1 MATYDAILPAGGH
14 IGPPLSL
21 QVGTESKALI
31 NMGGQTILARVLG
44 ALADSGKVG
53 RIVIVG
59 TPEVLAHKDAALAN
73 YVAEAGLSLTDNIL
87 TGLDVLIKEG
97 STTDKVLVV
106 PTDIPFLT
114 GSIVNSYL
122 EMIPSDKDILV
133 PLIQKHEYEARF
145 PGSTSTFVTL
155 KGGAY
160 TLGGLFV
167 MSPAAIQKSRSHIE
181 KVVAQ
186 RKSKLG
192 MAMLLG
198 PAFVVK
204 WLRKT
209 VTLED
214 VENKIRSMLGVTGS
228 AVLGC
233 PPELAYDIDDQVDYD
248 YAMSLLKERTAVA
261 GS

>member
-1 MATYDAILPAGGH
+1 
-14 IGPPLSL
+14 
-21 QVGTESKALI
+21 
-31 NMGGQTILARVLG
+31 MGGQTILARVLG

-59 TPEVLAHKDAALAN
+59 TPEVMAHKDAAMAN
-73 YVAEAGLSLTDNIL
+73 FVTEAGSSLTDNIL
-87 TGLDVLIKEG
+87 KGLDVLMKEG
-97 STTDKVLVV
+97 AATEKVLVV

-114 GSIVNSYL
+114 GAIVNSYL
-122 EMIPSDKDILV
+122 EKIPNDKDILV
-133 PLIQKHEYEARF
+133 PLIQQHEYEARF

-155 KGGAY
+155 KSGAY

-198 PAFVVK
+198 PVFVVK
-204 WLRKT
+204 WLRRT

-214 VENKIRSMLGVTGS
+214 VENKIRSMLGVSGS

-248 YAMSLLKERTAVA
+248 YAIGLLKKDMAVT

>member
-1 MATYDAILPAGGH
+1 
-14 IGPPLSL
+14 
-21 QVGTESKALI
+21 
-31 NMGGQTILARVLG
+31 MGGQTILARVLG
-44 ALADSGKVG
+44 ALADSGMVG
-53 RIVIVG
+53 RTVLVG
-59 TPEVLAHKDAALAN
+59 TPEVMAHKDAALASG
-73 YVAEAGLSLTDNIL
+73 VVEAGSSLTENIL
-87 TGLDVLIKEG
+87 NGLDYLLESG
-97 STTDKVLVV
+97 TTTNKVLVV

-122 EMIPSDKDILV
+122 EMIPKDKDILV
-133 PLIQKHEYEARF
+133 PLIQQHEYEERF
-145 PGSTSTFVTL
+145 PDSTSTFVTL
-155 KGGAY
+155 KSGAY

-198 PAFVVK
+198 PVFVVK
-204 WLRKT
+204 WLRRT

-214 VENKIRSMLGVTGS
+214 VENKIRSMLGVSGS

-248 YAMSLLKERTAVA
+248 YAMSLLKKSMAVS